1 MAVREDLV
9 AVAFLSM
16 YAPRGAALTGVSAR
30 ALAAVRDLYPTAEA
44 FDEALAGALR
54 RASTTAVLQFPERV
68 DPVNG
73 QRAVLAAR
81 VEFQAL
87 LDSEA
92 PLLVALAALLDRLLG
107 AAGARV
113 AGAALDA
120 FRVQAADL
128 FPREAAAARL
138 VLTALDGVAAPDA
151 HAALAVEEERA
162 GLHVLAGDTAS
173 AAGLRGAADARTL
186 LAEADARMDR
196 GDAPGARALLERAG
210 ELFQRAADL
219 AGLAAVKRRAAGVVG
234 PGLDAAGQGSA
245 TLDARVEL
253 LRDAVRLSRHVGDV
267 RGEAEGLEDLSRIWA
282 DTGRNGPA
290 VAALG
295 CVAERMRAEADAAGE
310 ARALQLAGRLLCEA
324 PDGVAEPGPGLVMLL
339 FAADIGGSVDPVV
352 ADLVKSYV
360 AGFSYTL
367 TEAQFSAIEPLFDAD
382 RDALVSE
389 TFLRYRNAHASEL
402 P

>member
-1 MAVREDLV
+1 MPVAVREDLI

-30 ALAAVRDLYPTAEA
+30 ALAAVRDLYPSAEA

-68 DPVNG
+68 DPVDG

-81 VEFQAL
+81 AEFQGL
-87 LDSEA
+87 LDTEA
-92 PLLVALAALLDRLLG
+92 PLISALAALLDRLLG
-107 AAGARV
+107 KAGARV

-128 FPREAAAARL
+128 FPRDADAARL
-138 VLTALDGVAAPDA
+138 VLKALDGVAAPDA

-162 GLHVLAGDTAS
+162 GLHILAGDTAS

-210 ELFQRAADL
+210 DLFQRAADL
-219 AGLAAVKRRAAGVVG
+219 AGLAAVKRRMAAVVA
-234 PGLDAAGQGSA
+234 P
-245 TLDARVEL
+245 DARVDL
-253 LRDAVRLSRHVGDV
+253 LREAVRLSRHVGDL
-267 RGEAEGLEDLSRIWA
+267 RGEAEGLEDLSRAWA
-282 DTGRNGPA
+282 DAGRNGPA

-295 CVAERMRAEADAAGE
+295 CVAARMRAEADAAGE

-389 TFLRYRNAHASEL
+389 TFTRYRNAHASEL